1 MRAVVNSRLISE
13 KKKWEVSH
21 ILYDRRWESS
31 ELSDKVEI
39 QLSQL
44 CFKAPD
50 KWSELFNKF
59 KWKDRFDTF
68 YYDPIFSKHKYCK
81 RGCACQLVLVLLYR
95 NAGI

>member
-1 MRAVVNSRLISE
+1 MSEPFLALFDVRAVVNSRLISK
-13 KKKWEVSH
+13 KKKWKVSH

-31 ELSDKVEI
+31 ELSDKAEI

-68 YYDPIFSKHKYCK
+68 YYDPIFSKH
-81 RGCACQLVLVLLYR
+81 
-95 NAGI
+95 